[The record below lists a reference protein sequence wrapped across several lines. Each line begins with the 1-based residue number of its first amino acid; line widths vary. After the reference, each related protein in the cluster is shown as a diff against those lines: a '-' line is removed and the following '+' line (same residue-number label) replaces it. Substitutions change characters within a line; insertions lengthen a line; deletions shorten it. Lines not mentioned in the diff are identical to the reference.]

1 MDLGRVAAR
10 IVVASQTVKSAI
22 ESDKEG
28 FTKAVQEIID
38 NHFVD
43 KDEEIKLVKVEI
55 HRGQGW
61 LFFSG
66 GALGG
71 PWEPIDF
78 DISQEYADF
87 LKDLPDTVEAS
98 EEAFLEGPL

>member
-1 MDLGRVAAR
+1 MDFGRIAAR
-10 IVVASQTVKSAI
+10 ILVASQTVKSAI

-28 FTKAVQEIID
+28 FTKAVQEILD

-43 KDEEIKLVKVEI
+43 QDKEIKLVKVEI
-55 HRGQGW
+55 HQGQGW

-78 DISQEYADF
+78 DTSQEYADF
-87 LKDLPDTVEAS
+87 LKDLPSAVEGA
-98 EEAFLEGPL
+98 EEAFLEGPM